1 MQANPIHAPGGDDLS
16 GKDLGG
22 YRLLRRLGSGAMAD
36 VYLAEQRSLGR
47 QVAVKVLRPETVRH
61 PTAVERFAQEARAA
75 AALVHGNI
83 VQIHEVACVDGVHF
97 LAEEYVS
104 GPSLRAWLEQRGP
117 LDAVQALSVLT
128 QVGSALA
135 RSAQQGIVHRD
146 IKPENLLVTPAGEVK
161 VADFGLARV
170 LSAADGL
177 DLTQDGM
184 TLGTPLYMSPEQAEG
199 GPVDTRS
206 DLYSLGATVYHLLA
220 GRPPFTGATSLAVAM
235 AHVKQPPVPIG
246 QLRPELPAGL
256 GGIVDRLLAKHAD
269 DRYRDPLELLHAV
282 EAVEAAV
289 APGSRHLPS
298 PLSWSGDAAAWPA
311 GRLLDDRSRRM
322 AAAITTA
329 ARAHAT
335 TGRVLEATRHLQTA
349 VERQRAERSSTRRF
363 WLATA
368 AAALAALAVGFA
380 AGRARPRRSQLF
392 RAGR

>member
-1 MQANPIHAPGGDDLS
+1 
-16 GKDLGG
+16 
-22 YRLLRRLGSGAMAD
+22 
-36 VYLAEQRSLGR
+36 
-47 QVAVKVLRPETVRH
+47 
-61 PTAVERFAQEARAA
+61 
-75 AALVHGNI
+75 
-83 VQIHEVACVDGVHF
+83 
-97 LAEEYVS
+97 
-104 GPSLRAWLEQRGP
+104 
-117 LDAVQALSVLT
+117 
-128 QVGSALA
+128 
-135 RSAQQGIVHRD
+135 
-146 IKPENLLVTPAGEVK
+146 
-161 VADFGLARV
+161 
-170 LSAADGL
+170 
-177 DLTQDGM
+177 M

-199 GPVDTRS
+199 RPVDTRS

-220 GRPPFTGATSLAVAM
+220 GRPPFTGTTSLAVAM

-246 QLRPELPAGL
+246 QLRPELPTGL

-335 TGRVLEATRHLQTA
+335 TGRVREATMHLQTA
-349 VERQRAERSSTRRF
+349 VERRRAERESTRRF

-368 AAALAALAVGFA
+368 AASLAALVAGFA
-380 AGRARPRRSQLF
+380 IGRARPRRSQLF
-392 RAGR
+392 RSDR